1 MLALDSK
8 TFCCLSLII
17 LVGGCATSH
26 PLRTTKQPSIDPS
39 LHASARLPDPEV
51 SSAVIGQTIEL
62 PAESIEVPMVQ
73 LAAYQGEESTETL
86 AGLEQMA
93 RNRNPRLTRLYQEYQ
108 GSLAKSQY
116 ADKLPDPRFGANV
129 FGNPIETAA
138 GSQRANMTFSQ
149 AIPWLS
155 RLRADEQRSIFEAY
169 AIAAELEAETL
180 RIEAAVRTNWYRLY
194 VLDKQIEIAEANQQ
208 LLQSLIDV
216 ANARIATGTASQG
229 DVLLGTLELSQLEE
243 RLLTYRRQR
252 QGVQAELNR
261 LVARNT
267 ETPIASPKAIQPAL
281 PAIDADQLTQIALQS
296 QPEIEA
302 AQMKA
307 HATRW
312 GVEVARLMRRPEF
325 MLSASYFPT
334 DNNRPPSTVVDIGQ
348 DPWALGAQISIPIW
362 HNKYDAMENE
372 AKWKHQ
378 AAHSSVEEL
387 ADRYEAM
394 IVDLLAEAHRSQETA
409 ALYQSTILP
418 QARQTLDADQE
429 AYGNGAVEFDRVIRD
444 YRNLLTLEVGY
455 HQAMGDLATAV
466 AKLSQASG
474 TDITRIGPL
483 QP

>member
-1 MLALDSK
+1 MLALESK
-8 TFCCLSLII
+8 TFCCLTLLLII
-17 LVGGCATSH
+17 SGCATSDS
-26 PLRTTKQPSIDPS
+26 LRATGTASIDS
-39 LHASARLPDPEV
+39 GLHAA
-51 SSAVIGQTIEL
+51 AEL
-62 PAESIEVPMVQ
+62 PQPELTNSATQVPLDDANSPTSESVVQ
-73 LAAYQGEESTETL
+73 LAAYQGERSTLSL

-93 RNRNPRLTRLYQEYQ
+93 RDRNPRLTRLYHEYQ
-108 GSLAKSQY
+108 ASLAKSQY

-129 FGNPIETAA
+129 FGNALETAA

-155 RLRADEQRSIFEAY
+155 RLRADEQRAIFEAY
-169 AIAAELEAETL
+169 AISSELEAETL
-180 RIEAAVRTNWYRLY
+180 RVEAEVRTNWYRLY
-194 VLDKQIEIAEANQQ
+194 VLDRQIEIAQANQQ
-208 LLQSLIDV
+208 LLGSLIDV
-216 ANARIATGTASQG
+216 ANARIATGAASQG

-243 RLLTYRRQR
+243 RLLTYQRQR

-261 LVARNT
+261 LVAQAA
-267 ETPIASPKAIQPAL
+267 ETPIASPQLLEPTL
-281 PAIDADQLTQIALQS
+281 PTMDADQLTLIALQS

-302 AQMKA
+302 ARMKT

-334 DNNRPPSTVVDIGQ
+334 DDNRPPSTVVDVGQ
-348 DPWALGAQISIPIW
+348 DPWALGAQVSIPIW

-394 IVDLLAEAHRSQETA
+394 IVDLLAEASRAQETA
-409 ALYQSTILP
+409 SLYDTTILP

-429 AYGNGAVEFDRVIRD
+429 AYSNGTVEFDRVIRD

-455 HQAMGDLATAV
+455 HQAVGDLATSL
-466 AKLSQASG
+466 AKLSQAAG
-474 TDITRIGPL
+474 TDITAIAPP